1 MLVPEKQA
9 VEEAALAL
17 LAHPVAPQEDHRSQG
32 LVDPFR
38 MQVLEGQRGCSTDLG
53 SRSAKSSSD

>member
-1 MLVPEKQA
+1 MLVLAKQA

-32 LVDPFR
+32 LMDPFR
-38 MQVLEGQRGCSTDLG
+38 MWVLW
-53 SRSAKSSSD
+53 A